1 MAIQKY
7 HNPFEDMMP
16 QSFTSML
23 DRLFNDTLHSRSILP
38 NFNPK
43 VDTCE
48 TENSYEIE
56 VSLPGLKKDEIHV
69 DFHDGRLTISGERK
83 LTDEKKSKKYHLM
96 ESQYGSFTRS
106 FTLPDTVNAQAI
118 DASFEDGILKITV
131 PKETRKN
138 NRQKIQIKSAA
149 NTNTSKKINTGNETG
164 EPGNMGSNGSKKA
177 KTNKPK

>member
-16 QSFTSML
+16 QSFTTML
-23 DRLFNDTLHSRSILP
+23 DRFFNDTLHTRSMLP

-43 VDTCE
+43 VDTSE

-56 VSLPGLKKDEIHV
+56 VSLPGLKKDEIQV
-69 DFHDGRLTISGERK
+69 DFHNGRLTISGERRMS
-83 LTDEKKSKKYHLM
+83 DEKKNKKFHLM

-106 FTLPDTVNAQAI
+106 FTLPDTVNTQDI
-118 DASFEDGILKITV
+118 EASFEDGILKITV

-138 NRQKIQIKSAA
+138 RQQIQIKTGAKGNA
-149 NTNTSKKINTGNETG
+149 DTSKKINTDSNTGNT
-164 EPGNMGSNGSKKA
+164 PGNSNAK

>member
-7 HNPFEDMMP
+7 QNPFEDMMP

-23 DRLFNDTLHSRSILP
+23 DRFFNDTLHTRSMMP

-43 VDTCE
+43 VDTSE

-56 VSLPGLKKDEIHV
+56 VSLPGLKKDEIQV
-69 DFHDGRLTISGERK
+69 DFHNGRLTISGERRM
-83 LTDEKKSKKYHLM
+83 TDEKKNKKYHLL

-106 FTLPDTVNAQAI
+106 FTLPDTVDTQAI

-131 PKETRKN
+131 PKEARKN
-138 NRQKIQIKSAA
+138 NRQQIQIKSK
-149 NTNTSKKINTGNETG
+149 TNSSADTSKSINTG
-164 EPGNMGSNGSKKA
+164 PDGSNP
-177 KTNKPK
+177 TNAGGKKPKTSKPK